1 MSRKILLKTGGGK
14 WREYFMPFN
23 CPQAQRTL
31 DGKWK
36 LIYTAPKLLR
46 GREGGEKA
54 VKRYHNRKGKDAPA
68 PALDLE
74 WFFLY
79 SIISA
84 Q

>member
-1 MSRKILLKTGGGK
+1 
-14 WREYFMPFN
+14 MPFN
-23 CPQAQRTL
+23 CPQAQHTL

-36 LIYTAPKLLR
+36 LIYTAPKLS
-46 GREGGEKA
+46 REGGGRA
-54 VKRYHNRKGKDAPA
+54 VKRYCSRKGKDAPA
-68 PALDLE
+68 PALDLK

>member
-1 MSRKILLKTGGGK
+1 
-14 WREYFMPFN
+14 MPFN

-46 GREGGEKA
+46 GRGGGGGEA
-54 VKRYHNRKGKDAPA
+54 VKCYHNRKGKDAPA

-74 WFFLY
+74 RFFLY